1 MKPFRAVVIGAGAI
15 AQNHLRV
22 MRASERTE
30 LAAVA
35 DVDEK
40 RANEAAAAYG
50 IRPYTDYRTMLA
62 KERPDIAVIT
72 LPHALHKEA
81 ALACV
86 AAGCHVLLEK
96 PMAMNE
102 QECAEIN
109 EAAARAGIV
118 LAVGHMQHYFS
129 ENQKAKEIVAS
140 GRLGQLVMINERRYG
155 YYFGEKRPNWFLD
168 KKWSGGGMAIN
179 IGSHSID
186 KIQWMTDSR
195 IETVRAHLT
204 YYGERGDVEGSA
216 SLLMRTS
223 RGVSVNASL
232 FGYRAVPLN
241 ETEFLFTGGAMKLVA
256 RKGLWISGANG
267 YEPVEIEPMTEP
279 FAPQW
284 NDVLDAIEHGSELSI
299 AGTYAQTVAAT
310 VDALYR
316 SHETGM
322 EQNVGRA
329 AAINNR

>member
-1 MKPFRAVVIGAGAI
+1 
-15 AQNHLRV
+15 

-50 IRPYTDYRTMLA
+50 IRPYTDYRQMLV
-62 KERPDIAVIT
+62 KERPDIVVIT

-81 ALACV
+81 ALACIT
-86 AAGCHVLLEK
+86 AGCHVLLEK
-96 PMAMNE
+96 PMAINE

-109 EAAARAGIV
+109 DAAARAGIV

-129 ENQKAKEIVAS
+129 ENRKAREMVAS
-140 GRLGQLVMINERRYG
+140 GRLGKLVMINERRYG
-155 YYFGEKRPNWFLD
+155 YYFSEKRPNWFLD

-195 IETVRAHLT
+195 IATVCAHLT
-204 YYGERGDVEGSA
+204 YHGERGDVEGSA

-223 RGVSVNASL
+223 SGVSVNASL
-232 FGYRAVPLN
+232 YGYRAVPIN
-241 ETEFLFTGGAMKLVA
+241 ETEFLFTGGSMRLVA
-256 RKGLWISGANG
+256 RRGLWISGENG
-267 YEPVEIEPMTEP
+267 YEPVKTEPMTEP
-279 FAPQW
+279 FTPQW
-284 NDVLDAIEHGSELSI
+284 DDALDAIEHGSELSI

-322 EQNVGRA
+322 EQKVGMSA
-329 AAINNR
+329 ALYNR